1 VETIETVPTSHR
13 LDLLLDEM
21 RRSAQL
27 LLPVIAL
34 IAYVSAQTT
43 LKPQLHGAGEAS
55 HSQFGILKL
64 NVTRKSVVPDDCSD
78 FTDVCTL
85 ETSHQVEAAIAAY
98 EDRLQRC
105 GLVGWKK
112 LGHLGAGHAAT
123 VALRTTP
130 CGLHVA
136 MKGTHQ
142 ERLLGHIQFDC
153 TIMRELVDVL
163 DHANC
168 RGCFPRYYYSSNLTG
183 YCYYEYIPS
192 VPIPEFFDHV
202 NVSTANG
209 FRALRVAFLEGLDA
223 LAILQDKGIKHQD
236 LTFRNI
242 LVRVPTIADPQRRF
256 QLVIL
261 DFGGSES
268 VKSGHTPGLNRDILG
283 NRGHSDIYS
292 YICSFLT
299 YLYPDVS
306 SYCME
311 PSRVV
316 GDGVGTSLRTY
327 LARVLQEHYDYNKQA
342 DYASLRERFSS
353 VDRL

>member
-1 VETIETVPTSHR
+1 
-13 LDLLLDEM
+13 M
-21 RRSAQL
+21 RRHVACL
-27 LLPVIAL
+27 VALAEL
-34 IAYVSAQTT
+34 IACVFAQTT

-55 HSQFGILKL
+55 YSRFGILKL
-64 NVTRKSVVPDDCSD
+64 NVTKKSVLPEDCKTFGD
-78 FTDVCTL
+78 ICAL
-85 ETSHQVEAAIAAY
+85 ETGSQFEAAIVAY
-98 EDRLQRC
+98 EDRLHRC
-105 GLVGWKK
+105 GLEGWNK
-112 LGHLGAGHAAT
+112 LGHLGSGHAAT

-153 TIMRELVDVL
+153 TIMKELVDVL
-163 DHANC
+163 DHEDC

-202 NVSTANG
+202 NVSTPNG

-223 LAILQDKGIKHQD
+223 LAILQSKGIKHQD

-242 LVRVPTIADPQRRF
+242 LVRVPTIADPRRRF
-256 QLVIL
+256 QVVIL
-261 DFGGSES
+261 DFGGAES
-268 VKSGHTPGLNRDILG
+268 VKSGHTPGLNRDELG

-292 YICSFLT
+292 YICSYLT
-299 YLYPDVS
+299 YLYADVPR
-306 SYCME
+306 YCMD
-311 PSRVV
+311 PSRVA
-316 GDGVGTSLRTY
+316 GDGVETSFRTY
-327 LARVLQEHYDYNKQA
+327 LARVLKEHYEYSKQA
-342 DYASLRERFSS
+342 NYWALREQFAV